1 MDLSRGFSGSHR
13 NHGINKKYLMIACKS
28 ATEQVPS
35 GNKDNSI
42 HFKAFKPQDILAAG
56 KHLA

>member
-1 MDLSRGFSGSHR
+1 
-13 NHGINKKYLMIACKS
+13 MIACKS

>member
-1 MDLSRGFSGSHR
+1 MDLFGYADLSRG
-13 NHGINKKYLMIACKS
+13 HGINKKYLMIACKS